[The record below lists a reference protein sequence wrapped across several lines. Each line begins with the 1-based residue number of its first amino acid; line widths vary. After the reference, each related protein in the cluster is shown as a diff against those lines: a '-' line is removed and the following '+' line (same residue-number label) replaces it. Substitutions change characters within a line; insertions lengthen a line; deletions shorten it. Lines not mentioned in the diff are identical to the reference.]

1 MQKGR
6 SARGVKALKRLPANA
21 RALIVAKIE
30 QYAGDPASLAANVK
44 MLHKA
49 KKGET
54 AVLRLRVGD
63 WRVIFTLA
71 GEAMLVTRVAA
82 RGDAYD

>member
-1 MQKGR
+1 MEIAYSKD
-6 SARGVKALKRLPANA
+6 ARKALKRLPANA

-44 MLHKA
+44 ALRKA
-49 KKGET
+49 KKDES

-71 GEAMLVTRVAA
+71 EDAMLVTRIAA
-82 RGDAYD
+82 RGSAYE